1 MTTRKGARKNAL
13 NGDAERLRDAIH
25 SRGDY
30 GHVTVRAERG
40 HLNVFADDEHPV
52 ARLTPLGAG
61 GYGLAFY
68 KHTGRWE
75 PMPFTGGITQVA
87 DALVSALGIYLER
100 WSFSSGN
107 SGSGH

>member
-1 MTTRKGARKNAL
+1 MTTRKGATKNAF

-30 GHVTVRAERG
+30 DHVIVRAERG
-40 HLNVFADDEHPV
+40 HLNVFAGDEYPV

-61 GYGLAFY
+61 GYGLAFH

-75 PMPFTGGITQVA
+75 PMPFTGGLTQMA
-87 DALVSALGIYLER
+87 DALVSTLGIYLER
-100 WSFSSGN
+100 SGFSSGN